1 MCFDRFHLSREEYLE
16 MKRVLVLI
24 LALIMLL
31 SLTACG
37 SEPEEGGSLTFTT
50 GGYSGTYFAF
60 GSAMGD
66 KVSNTTATQVTVVS
80 SNGSQNNIEAIKA
93 GEATV
98 AFVQSDVMAYGY
110 NGTRLFAETGAVTNF
125 STVAAMYMEQV
136 QIVTLDPSIKSVA
149 DLDGKRVSIGATGSG
164 VYYNAMDIL
173 GVYGLTENDI
183 IPSFYAFSETIKAL
197 QDGEIDAGFIV
208 AGVPTNVVSSLT
220 ITNDAYLISLD
231 NEHIDALIN
240 ASPYYTKNTI
250 PAKVYGTDED
260 VTTVGVSAVVI
271 ASDSASE
278 ADVYNFISAIF
289 NNLDTIDHDKAQE
302 IHLDFAASV
311 TDVPYHPGA
320 ARYFSEQGITV
331 PTK

>member
-1 MCFDRFHLSREEYLE
+1 
-16 MKRVLVLI
+16 MKRVLMLV
-24 LALIMLL
+24 LALMMLL

-37 SEPEEGGSLTFTT
+37 SKPTEEGGSLTFST
-50 GGYSGTYFAF
+50 GSYSGTYFAF

-66 KVSNTTATQVTVVS
+66 KVSNTTDTQVTVVS
-80 SNGSQNNIEAIKA
+80 SNGSQDNIESIKA
-93 GEATV
+93 GKATV

-110 NGTRLFAETGAVTNF
+110 NGTRLFAESGAVTNF
-125 STVAAMYMEQV
+125 FTVAAMYMEQV

-149 DLDGKRVSIGATGSG
+149 DLNGKRVSIGATGSG
-164 VYYNAMDIL
+164 VYYNAIDIL
-173 GVYGLTENDI
+173 GVYGLSEDDI
-183 IPSFYAFSETIKAL
+183 IPSFYAFSETIRAL

-231 NEHIDALIN
+231 DEHINALIN
-240 ASPYYTKNTI
+240 ASPYYTKNII
-250 PAKVYGTDED
+250 PAKVYGTAED

-271 ASDSASE
+271 ASDAATE
-278 ADVYNFISAIF
+278 VDVYNFISAIF
-289 NNLDTIDHDKAQE
+289 NNLDTIDHDKAKE
-302 IHLDFAASV
+302 VNLDFAASV

-320 ARYFSEQGITV
+320 ARYFSEQGLTV